1 MEKIKRFIDCTV
13 PVVTCTLVSLL
24 LYNPRTQILESFA
37 HIQIQRKTDRSSLV

>member
-13 PVVTCTLVSLL
+13 PVVT
-24 LYNPRTQILESFA
+24 YNPRTQILESFA